1 MGRLERRSSGVMV
14 VFMCTKKR
22 LCCYK
27 GGSMKIIDDAE
38 QEKCG
43 RGQWKNGG
51 NERYLF
57 KVNYEEQ

>member
-1 MGRLERRSSGVMV
+1 
-14 VFMCTKKR
+14 MCTKKR